1 MSRSPLITIGALGTQ
16 FFIEIFDTDTSPQK
30 LAAAYGSIQLLLS
43 TFENN
48 YSRFKDSSLVIK
60 LNTDRELLH
69 PPAEFVTLLNL
80 GIKLYHDTDGIFNL
94 LIGETLNARGYDA
107 QYSFAAKTEPAT
119 IPNPNEVITITE
131 DKITLLSGQ
140 IDLGGYGKGYVI
152 DLIAAHLQTT
162 HGLEYFLIN
171 GGGDMYGTSDNG
183 VPITIYLEHPTR
195 AQTYLGST
203 PIFNCGFAASSPH
216 KRRWK
221 SGEKTYH
228 HIVDTKNKSELCF
241 DATFITAPTAL
252 LADAYATVT
261 MLATASHMNT
271 FAERY
276 QLGVA
281 IFTLPHSL
289 VHNQQFI
296 LQTLD

>member
-1 MSRSPLITIGALGTQ
+1 MNIDALGTQ
-16 FFIEIFDTDTSPQK
+16 FFIEIFDTEASPQK
-30 LAAAYGSIQLLLS
+30 LDAAHGSIQLLLS
-43 TFENN
+43 AFENN
-48 YSRFKDSSLVIK
+48 YSRFKDSSLVTK

-80 GIKLYHDTDGIFNL
+80 GLKLYSDTDGIFNL

-131 DKITLLSGQ
+131 GKITLSSGQ

-152 DLIAAHLQTT
+152 DLIAEHLQTKY
-162 HGLEYFLIN
+162 GLEYFLIN
-171 GGGDMYGTSDNG
+171 GGGDMYGTSDNR
-183 VPITIYLEHPTR
+183 VPITVYLEHPTET
-195 AQTYLGST
+195 QTYIGST
-203 PIFNCGFAASSPH
+203 TILYCGFAASSPH

-228 HIVDTKNKSELCF
+228 HIVDPRNEKKLPL

-252 LADAYATVT
+252 LADVYATVT
-261 MLATASHMNT
+261 ILATASRMNT

-296 LQTLD
+296 MQTLG